1 MVTNEFVS
9 DCLSGNEEAIRLL
22 VRTHQRAVFRF
33 ALSILDRS
41 DASQGET
48 SEQAEIATRQTF
60 TTALDRLGRYRQD
73 TPFSTWLSRIAIEV
87 SQEHFRNWQRK
98 RRIRAIWT
106 RLRGLIRRPAAVD
119 PQPSPDAQ
127 ATLLHPPTDETLWQ
141 AVRQLDE
148 KLRLPLVLRYY
159 HDLQISEIANVL
171 RLNEG
176 VIYARLDQARE
187 KIAQL

>member
-1 MVTNEFVS
+1 MVTTEFVS

-22 VRTHQRAVFRF
+22 VRTHQRAVFRL
-33 ALSILDRS
+33 ALSILDCS
-41 DASQGET
+41 DALPGET
-48 SEQAEIATRQTF
+48 AEQAEIATRQTF
-60 TTALDRLGRYRQD
+60 ITALDRLGRYRQD

-87 SQEHFRNWQRK
+87 SQKHFRDWQRK
-98 RRIRAIWT
+98 RRIRAGWA
-106 RLRGLIRRPAAVD
+106 RLRGLIWSPAAVD
-119 PQPSPDAQ
+119 LPTSPDTQ
-127 ATLLHPPTDETLWQ
+127 ASWPRPLPDEALWQ

-159 HDLQISEIANVL
+159 HDLQISEIASVL